1 MKLVHEAQRK
11 VESEAF
17 RAAELAEIDALAAI
31 VEHRKSAGQK
41 KRLREQAMEKIESEV
56 GQARLSVPSAVPS
69 GPSRKQHWATVLA
82 NADHAASAAAAR
94 AWRELALTMMTRGHD
109 GYIAQPDRVTI
120 KMTKLFYPKWWLQE
134 VGYYGYFDYFKR
146 ASQQTTFEQ
155 SATNFT
161 GKVPVSFVMSFALIV
176 GVAFCMGF
184 AAATRFSSKI
194 RNTTAGYRG
203 IDNASCS
210 REKAAILYDRGSKVE
225 SESSV
230 AMLELQTTRRKH
242 TGHSANRPHAS
253 YTYGAVPTSA
263 PIIQTLGL

>member
-1 MKLVHEAQRK
+1 M
-11 VESEAF
+11 
-17 RAAELAEIDALAAI
+17 
-31 VEHRKSAGQK
+31 
-41 KRLREQAMEKIESEV
+41 
-56 GQARLSVPSAVPS
+56 
-69 GPSRKQHWATVLA
+69 
-82 NADHAASAAAAR
+82 
-94 AWRELALTMMTRGHD
+94 TMMTRGHD

-134 VGYYGYFDYFKR
+134 VGYYGYFNYFKR

-161 GKVPVSFVMSFALIV
+161 GKFPLSFVMSLALIV

-194 RNTTAGYRG
+194 RNAGYQG

-210 REKAAILYDRGSKVE
+210 RERAAILYDRVAKVG
-225 SESSV
+225 SESSM
-230 AMLELQTTRRKH
+230 AMLELQTTRRKN
-242 TGHSANRPHAS
+242 TDHSTNRPHAS

-263 PIIQTLGL
+263 PIVQTPG